1 MQLTSIRCIAA
12 GFVTLLLAACVSGSR
27 PVVPPS
33 AASPANFPER
43 DYREA
48 SGTEPVYRIDRSSS
62 RILIYVYRDGPL
74 AKLGHDH
81 VVASH
86 DVHGYALLPDRLANA
101 RADFYFPVAA
111 MTVDEPELRRAAG
124 FTTEISATD
133 IESTRQRMQR
143 VVLEAEKYPLVRV
156 HAVPGS
162 GTPPRLNLSV
172 DVTLHGITRALKVPA
187 TLAVDSSRF
196 RADGE
201 AD

>member
-62 RILIYVYRDGPL
+62 RILIYVYRDG
-74 AKLGHDH
+74 
-81 VVASH
+81 
-86 DVHGYALLPDRLANA
+86 HGYVLLPDRLANA
-101 RADFYFPVAA
+101 RADFCFPVAA
-111 MTVDEPELRRAAG
+111 MTVDEPELRRAAAV
-124 FTTEISATD
+124 TTEISATD